1 VLNFG
6 EKNSVVFR
14 PSVETHTQHTSLS
27 VSLIQ
32 CFKNSHTLVFFF
44 HSIFSLFIPSFA
56 SSSSYGSV
64 LPIDLAA
71 VKHLRW
77 QDLSEMKWNQ
87 RRLPEA
93 IDDVM
98 AGQISCIFGNADV
111 WRKHIKINETKTSNS
126 KKMIL
131 HRGLLCVTFLWQI
144 YFMLLVHRRIRLLSI
159 VV

>member
-1 VLNFG
+1 VL
-6 EKNSVVFR
+6 KLT
-14 PSVETHTQHTSLS
+14 PSTLRYQFLWFNVLKTVTHL
-27 VSLIQ
+27 
-32 CFKNSHTLVFFF
+32 FFFF

-131 HRGLLCVTFLWQI
+131 HHGLLCVTFVVADIQQLFYDKSTLCYLW
-144 YFMLLVHRRIRLLSI
+144 I
-159 VV
+159 VESAYYL